1 MEHLIIKCFC
11 YPKKQNK
18 TKQNKTR
25 QINHTKTKLCDV
37 IRSSQ
42 FMKPFQ
48 MLIMI
53 MTLLKKCKKNP
64 KSAEE
69 EEVFFDEHE
78 PQRELN
84 DSMPSMKY
92 INQPC
97 AS

>member
-1 MEHLIIKCFC
+1 
-11 YPKKQNK
+11 
-18 TKQNKTR
+18 
-25 QINHTKTKLCDV
+25 
-37 IRSSQ
+37 
-42 FMKPFQ
+42 MKPFQ

-53 MTLLKKCKKNP
+53 MTLLKKCKKKNP
-64 KSAEE
+64 KSAEEE

-97 AS
+97 ASYVCVCCE

>member
-1 MEHLIIKCFC
+1 
-11 YPKKQNK
+11 
-18 TKQNKTR
+18 
-25 QINHTKTKLCDV
+25 
-37 IRSSQ
+37 
-42 FMKPFQ
+42 MKPFQ

-53 MTLLKKCKKNP
+53 MTLLKKCKKNL